1 MPTRTSNTNIIKE
14 LFNNYPINSNY
25 TSSKLVEFYYNK
37 YLEIYGSNNSRNGAI
52 LEELLTIALLRAGI
66 SPIYTQATMAFV
78 PNVIFDI
85 LIYNRKTPIC
95 ISSKVSLRERWKQAD
110 VEAMALK
117 YVHRK
122 AKAYVLTLSENE
134 VKARRKDENSYVGI
148 DNFVLANTE
157 EFDYLISELQ
167 KINFTESETVEIIKD
182 ATRKKVDLN
191 SINKK
196 YELTLSS
203 TKIDN

>member
-1 MPTRTSNTNIIKE
+1 MANKVSNNDIVKE
-14 LFNNYPINSNY
+14 LFDRHPIDQDLAASQ
-25 TSSKLVEFYYNK
+25 LVDFYYKK
-37 YLEIYGSNNSRNGAI
+37 YLEIYGSNNSRNGTI
-52 LEELLTIALLRAGI
+52 LEEILVIALLREGI

-85 LIYNRKTPIC
+85 LLYNRKTPIC

-134 VKARRKDENSYVGI
+134 VRARRSDENSYMGI
-148 DNFVLANTE
+148 DEFVLAHTE
-157 EFDYLISELQ
+157 EFDYLIENLRQ
-167 KINFTESETVEIIKD
+167 IEITESETIEVITEAERKIVNFDTIK
-182 ATRKKVDLN
+182 AKYGIELN
-191 SINKK
+191 
-196 YELTLSS
+196 
-203 TKIDN
+203 

>member
-1 MPTRTSNTNIIKE
+1 MANKVSNNDIVKE
-14 LFNNYPINSNY
+14 LFDRHPIDQDLAASQ
-25 TSSKLVEFYYNK
+25 LVDFYYKK
-37 YLEIYGSNNSRNGAI
+37 YLEIYGSNNSRNGTI
-52 LEELLTIALLRAGI
+52 LEEILVIALLREGI

-85 LIYNRKTPIC
+85 LLYNRKTPIC

-134 VKARRKDENSYVGI
+134 VRARRSDENSYMGI
-148 DNFVLANTE
+148 DEFVLAHT
-157 EFDYLISELQ
+157 
-167 KINFTESETVEIIKD
+167 
-182 ATRKKVDLN
+182 
-191 SINKK
+191 
-196 YELTLSS
+196 
-203 TKIDN
+203 

>member
-1 MPTRTSNTNIIKE
+1 MATRTSNTDIIRE
-14 LFNNYPINSNY
+14 LFKKYPINSNL
-25 TSSKLVEFYYNK
+25 SSGQLVKFYYDK
-37 YLEIYGSNNSRNGAI
+37 YLEIYGSNNSRNGTV
-52 LEELLTIALLRAGI
+52 LEELITISLLRAGI

-134 VKARRKDENSYVGI
+134 VRTRRKDENSYVGI
-148 DNFVLANTE
+148 DEFVLANTD
-157 EFDYLISELQ
+157 EFDNLIVELQ
-167 KINFTESETVEIIKD
+167 EIAFTESETIEIITD
-182 ATRKKVDLN
+182 AKQRKVDLQ
-191 SINKK
+191 SINDK
-196 YELTLSS
+196 YQLNIT
-203 TKIDN
+203 IN